1 MAEKDNATIARA
13 FFEGWNERDFDRP
26 AALVAEDGEI
36 VEVATGE
43 SFRGP
48 AGARHEYE
56 KWAAGLPDGRV
67 EINNVIASGNW
78 AVVEST
84 LRGTNTGPFASA
96 AGEIPATG
104 QALEF
109 DFCTVMEIKD
119 GKVVRG
125 RHYHDVATMMRQL
138 GLLPEVAVGATA

>member
-1 MAEKDNATIARA
+1 MAEQDNVSIARG

-36 VEVATGE
+36 FEVATGE
-43 SFRGP
+43 RFRGP
-48 AGARHEYE
+48 EGARHEYE
-56 KWAAGLPDGRV
+56 KWATSLPDGKV
-67 EINNVIASGNW
+67 EINNVIAAGNW

-84 LRGTNTGPFASA
+84 LRGTNTGPFASP

-104 QALEF
+104 RALEF
-109 DFCTVMEIKD
+109 DFCTVMEIRD

-138 GLLPEVAVGATA
+138 GLLADVPVGATA